1 MNIDIHQD
9 VLKND
14 IDLDLF
20 SVTLERTIYVL

>member
-9 VLKND
+9 VLIND